1 MYYRLKLQDHVRV
14 PPALL
19 GMDIKSAILTEL
31 KKRFE
36 GYISKELGIV
46 IDVTS
51 VGTIGEGIII
61 SGDGAPY
68 YETEFEIV
76 TFIPEMQEI
85 LDGRIRDMADF
96 GAFLNVGPI
105 DAMVHISQTMDDFV
119 SFSKDKVLTGRD
131 SKKNLKVGDDCRAR
145 VTAVSF
151 KDVSNPKIGV
161 TMRQPG
167 LGKPEWSEVAE
178 QAEEKKPEEEKKKGK
193 KTR

>member
-1 MYYRLKLQDHVRV
+1 MFYKVKLNDHVRV

-19 GMDIKSAILTEL
+19 GMEMKSAIMTEL
-31 KKRFE
+31 KKKFE
-36 GYISKELGIV
+36 GFISKDLGIV
-46 IDVTS
+46 VDVIS
-51 VGTIGEGIII
+51 VGQIGDGVII

-68 YETEFEIV
+68 YQTEFEIV
-76 TFIPEMQEI
+76 TFIPEMQEV

-131 SKKNLKVGDDCRAR
+131 SKRNLKIGEDCRAR

-167 LGKPEWSEVAE
+167 LGKAEWSAVAE
-178 QAEEKKPEEEKKKGK
+178 PVVEEKKEKPKKK
-193 KTR
+193 